1 MSSVTRNALLALAIT
16 AAIIG
21 TVFYAVNHLNQ
32 QRIQELSAIE
42 DQLATDTLSL
52 ETQFALLEDASC
64 QDLLEGN
71 ILSREVSTL
80 GERLAATEARLGSD
94 NQEVLRIKKQYT
106 LFQIRDYLLT
116 NRVAKACKDADPTV
130 ILYFYSSADD
140 CLDCERAGYAL
151 SYLREK
157 YPTLRVYTFDY
168 NLDLGALKTLISVE
182 KIDSRFP
189 AFVIEG
195 EQVYGFESAEE
206 FEKLLPKS
214 LRDTASSTPPAS
226 STPVR

>member
-16 AAIIG
+16 GAIIG

-32 QRIQELSAIE
+32 QRIRELSAIE

-64 QDLLEGN
+64 QDLAEGN
-71 ILSREVSTL
+71 ILSREVSNL
-80 GERLAATEARLGSD
+80 GERLSATEERLGSD

-116 NRVAKACKDADPTV
+116 NRIATACKDADPTV
-130 ILYFYSSADD
+130 VLYFYSSAED

-157 YPTLRVYTFDY
+157 YPSMRVYTFDY

-182 KIDSRFP
+182 KIDPRFP
-189 AFVIEG
+189 AFVIDG
-195 EQVYGFESAEE
+195 EQVYGFESAEK
-206 FEKLLPKS
+206 FEQLLPKS
-214 LRDTASSTPPAS
+214 LRDTASSTA
-226 STPVR
+226 TTTKN